1 MWIRL
6 AEREVYLFRTETG
19 GTSDIINSSDQQQQH
34 QPSEADVSSAA
45 PSTPTPPGDDD
56 ERPQAAHNNNND
68 DYDTEATESELALSE
83 PAGSPSP
90 PVHDEF
96 SEHRTAGE

>member
-1 MWIRL
+1 
-6 AEREVYLFRTETG
+6 LFRTETG
-19 GTSDIINSSDQQQQH
+19 GTSDGVNSSDQQQQH
-34 QPSEADVSSAA
+34 QPSEADVS
-45 PSTPTPPGDDD
+45 TPLPPGDDD